1 MIKTIKIWEDLDGC
15 KNINRTIFL
24 SYEKGNKIKVID
36 RASNSTLACITDE
49 CFSLNETIEILQK
62 IWEIELKSEI
72 IRSEK
77 TDYDLLEE
85 ELSQLKDTLHKKKE
99 EIEKQEIHLFYFE
112 KEVDKLKEYI
122 FRTESEYK
130 RKVIRLNH
138 QNENLRKE
146 IEKLSGNKE
155 NWKKDFISPFFRL
168 LNK

>member
-15 KNINRTIFL
+15 KNINKTIFL
-24 SYEKGNKIKVID
+24 SHEKENKIKVID
-36 RASNSTLACITDE
+36 RTSNNTLACITDE
-49 CFSLNETIEILQK
+49 CFSLNETIRILQK
-62 IWEIELKSEI
+62 IWGIELKAKI
-72 IRSEK
+72 IKSEK

-85 ELSQLKDTLHKKKE
+85 ELSQLKDTLHTKRE

-122 FRTESEYK
+122 IRSEAEYK
-130 RKVIRLNH
+130 RKIVRLNH

-155 NWKKDFISPFFRL
+155 NRKKDFISPFFRL

>member
-15 KNINRTIFL
+15 RNINRTIFV
-24 SYEKGNKIKVID
+24 SYEKRNKIKVID
-36 RASNSTLACITDE
+36 RDSNNTLAYITDE
-49 CFSLNETIEILQK
+49 YFSLSETIEILQK
-62 IWEIELKSEI
+62 IWKIELKSEI
-72 IRSEK
+72 IKNEK
-77 TDYDLLEE
+77 TNYDFLEE
-85 ELSQLKDTLHKKKE
+85 ELSQLKDALHKKRE
-99 EIEKQEIHLFYFE
+99 EIERQEIHLFYFE